1 MTANQA
7 AERYDVIVAGGGPA
21 GSCTAGLLA
30 LAGRSVLLLERDKFP
45 RYHIGESLI
54 TGVWPTLDRL
64 GVREQAERI
73 GFVRK
78 YGANV
83 RWGNEDQMWGFEF
96 RDTGAYE
103 YAYQVRRAEFDAM
116 LLGRARDLGVTVLED
131 APVREAITADGR
143 VVGVRYQVRGEEGL
157 RTAHAPITVDASGQQ
172 RWLGRQLGLVRWHE
186 DLRNIAVWAYFQGC
200 QPWEGER
207 AGYTLVEN
215 MPTDGG
221 WFWYIPLGQ
230 DTVSIGY
237 VTPSSVLAATG
248 LSPEDLFE
256 SRLAASVNCRERVA
270 GATRVSGFRTA
281 RDWSYTCR
289 SFHGPGWVLVGD
301 AAAFVD
307 PLLSTGVSL
316 AVRAARIAADA
327 IDHVLDSPV
336 TEAEAL
342 SAYEQNCKVYLDTIL
357 EFVRYFYDATRTRFE
372 YHHGA
377 QQIVDPQRKEPP
389 EFDFVQLVS
398 GLAKD
403 EPLVLPV
410 TASG

>member
-1 MTANQA
+1 MSANGA
-7 AERYDVIVAGGGPA
+7 GERYDVIVVGGGPA
-21 GSCTAGLLA
+21 GACTAGLLA
-30 LAGRSVLLLERDKFP
+30 QSGRSVLLLERDKFP

-64 GVREQAERI
+64 GVRAKAEGI

-83 RWGNEDQMWGFEF
+83 RWGNEEQMWGFQF
-96 RDTGAYE
+96 RDTGTYE

-116 LLGRARDLGVTVLED
+116 LLGHARELGVMVLED
-131 APVREAITADGR
+131 APVREAIREGERMT
-143 VVGVRYQVRGEEGL
+143 GVRYQVRGEDSI
-157 RTAHAPITVDASGQQ
+157 RTAHAAITVDASGQQ
-172 RWLGRQLGLVRWHE
+172 HWLGRELGLVQWHD
-186 DLRNIAVWAYFQGC
+186 DLRNIAIWAYYQGC
-200 QPWEGER
+200 QVWEGER

-215 MPTDGG
+215 MAEDGG
-221 WFWYIPLGQ
+221 WFWYIPVGQ

-237 VTPSSVLAATG
+237 VTPTAVMTATG
-248 LSPEDLFE
+248 LTPEDLFE
-256 SRLAASVNCRERVA
+256 QRLAASVNCKERVA
-270 GATRVSGFRTA
+270 SARRVSGYRTA
-281 RDWSYTCR
+281 RDWSYTC
-289 SFHGPGWVLVGD
+289 SAFQGPGWVLVGD

-307 PLLSTGVSL
+307 PLLSTGVAL

-327 IDHVLDSPV
+327 IDHVIDNPAS
-336 TEAEAL
+336 EAAAL
-342 SAYEQNCKVYLDTIL
+342 RAYEDNCRVYLDTIL

-377 QQIVDPQRKEPP
+377 QQIIDPQRKEPP

-403 EPLVLPV
+403 EPLVLPTV
-410 TASG
+410 ANG

>member
-1 MTANQA
+1 MSGNGAG
-7 AERYDVIVAGGGPA
+7 EHYDVIVAGGGPA

-64 GVREQAERI
+64 GVRERAEGI

-83 RWGNEDQMWGFEF
+83 RWGSEDQMWGFQF
-96 RDTGAYE
+96 RDAGAYE

-116 LLGRARDLGVTVLED
+116 LLGRARELGVTVMED
-131 APVREAITADGR
+131 TSVREAIRADGR
-143 VVGVRYQVRGEEGL
+143 MTGVRYQVRGEDAL
-157 RTAHAPITVDASGQQ
+157 RTATATFTVDATGQQ
-172 RWLGRQLGLVRWHE
+172 HWLGRELGLVRWHE
-186 DLRNIAVWAYFQGC
+186 DLQNIAIWAYYQGC
-200 QPWEGER
+200 QEWEGER

-215 MPTDGG
+215 MPADGG

-237 VTPSSVLAATG
+237 VTPTSVMTATG
-248 LSPEDLFE
+248 MAPEELFE

-270 GATRVSGFRTA
+270 GATRVSGYRTA
-281 RDWSYTCR
+281 RDWSYTC
-289 SFHGPGWVLVGD
+289 SAFHGPGFLLVGD

-307 PLLSTGVSL
+307 PLLSTGVAL

-327 IDHVLDSPV
+327 IDHAIGTPAD
-336 TEAEAL
+336 TGAAMR
-342 SAYEQNCKVYLDTIL
+342 AYEDNCRVYLDTIL

-377 QQIVDPQRKEPP
+377 QQIIDPQRKQPP

-403 EPLVLPV
+403 EPFALPAAA
-410 TASG
+410 AS